1 MREKIIKVFLDV
13 LMKIN
18 GDLKVNLL
26 KDKTKLLKT
35 DMGSLGSKL
44 EDQLR
49 FDPFVM
55 LETSDFNLKR
65 FR

>member
-26 KDKTKLLKT
+26 KDKTKLFKT
-35 DMGSLGSKL
+35 GMGSLGFKL

-65 FR
+65 FS